1 MAVWCE
7 STLSEINKIKR
18 NDAEYY
24 QPYYRKLEKILNFS
38 KTEQLSSLSFITD
51 GIHGSPE
58 IEEDGIRYISAKCVK
73 DNYFITD
80 NCIFISHKQNNS
92 NPRTQLK
99 DGDVIITTVGTI
111 GNVAV
116 VDEDVIPS
124 NCDRHVG
131 IIRIQNT
138 DKLSPY
144 YISTFLNSK
153 YGRFQSMR
161 ESAGNVQL
169 NLYIKNIGNIYIPR
183 FFNDEEK
190 IAPLTKKAYEQRKL
204 SQSLYTQAQQ
214 LLEQELGL
222 DKLKFEKPVG
232 YETSFS
238 EVVNNNRADA
248 EFYNVQFDPIINA
261 AINYKNGWLPLN
273 QISNRILPN
282 FDAQKYRKNFD
293 YIEIGDVNISDGS
306 YSMNGILSNK
316 LPANAKIK
324 LNGGEIVISQVRP
337 TRGAIAIIN
346 NNLKNDTICSGAFY
360 VCTATKITQREIIW
374 LYLRC
379 IKKVFEKYCG
389 GTSYPTI
396 DSHYISNC
404 PIPLFNNNISNRIR
418 KLIIESKQAKRESNQ
433 LLEQAKTRVEQLI
446 EEAAEKNEKTGRITD
461 RVAGGSAG

>member
-1 MAVWCE
+1 MAVWSE

-24 QPYYRKLEKILNFS
+24 QPHYKKLEKILNFS

-58 IEEDGIRYISAKCVK
+58 IEKDGIRYISAKCVK
-73 DNYFITD
+73 DNCFITD
-80 NCIFISHKQNNS
+80 NCIFISHKQDNS

-99 DGDVIITTVGTI
+99 NNDVIITTVGTI

-116 VDEDVIPS
+116 VDEEIIPS

-138 DKLSPY
+138 DGLSPY

-169 NLYIKNIGNIYIPR
+169 NLYVRNIGNIYIPR

-190 IAPLTKKAYEQRKL
+190 IARLTKKAYEQRKQ

-214 LLEQELGL
+214 LLEQELGI

-232 YETSFS
+232 YEASFS

-248 EFYNVQFDPIINA
+248 DYYQIQYQQIRKQ
-261 AINYKNGWLPLN
+261 ILNYSNGWTNL
-273 QISNRILPN
+273 IDCAESIKPN
-282 FDAQKYRKNFD
+282 IDPKKTPNTHFK
-293 YIEIGDVNISDGS
+293 YIE
-306 YSMNGILSNK
+306 LSNINPS
-316 LPANAKIK
+316 LGTID
-324 LNGGEIVISQVRP
+324 GGEIILGKDAPSRARRNVKAGDIIASSVVGSVDKVALVDKNSHNCLASTGFFHLRSDKTSSEYLLILVRSKLVTMQFQQEATGVILSAVPDSR
-337 TRGAIAIIN
+337 
-346 NNLKNDTICSGAFY
+346 LKY
-360 VCTATKITQREIIW
+360 VVVPKIQQITQDKISVLVSE
-374 LYLRC
+374 
-379 IKKVFEKYCG
+379 
-389 GTSYPTI
+389 
-396 DSHYISNC
+396 SH
-404 PIPLFNNNISNRIR
+404 
-418 KLIIESKQAKRESNQ
+418 KAKRESQQ
-433 LLEQAKTRVEQLI
+433 LLNQAKTRVEQLI
-446 EEAAEKNEKTGRITD
+446 EEAAEKNG
-461 RVAGGSAG
+461 